1 MSLSALHIADGLA
14 FEPEAFP
21 RLDDAEIAQLESIAR
36 TSRFA
41 DGEALWE
48 VGERNASFY
57 VILDGAVDIRQRR
70 HDGTATVIVRH
81 GRGGFTGDVD
91 LLSDHAAVVEGRAAG
106 DTTVLEICPQ
116 TLKRVVV
123 ALSGLSDTIL
133 QAFLARRRALIAGGY
148 GSILLLG
155 SRYSP
160 DVFRIRDFLERNAR
174 PFLWWDLDSNE
185 NVAALLEGFG
195 IRPDETPVIVDTNGN
210 VYRNPAI
217 EEMAHCMGLNTVAA
231 DRLYDVVVVGSGPAG
246 LASAV
251 YAASEG
257 LGVLVVDAVAPG
269 GQAGTSSKIENYL
282 GFPTG
287 ISGRELAQRAHL
299 QAEKFGA
306 TVAVPRRA
314 SRLHGAEPPFA
325 VELDDGE
332 VVRGRTLVVASG
344 ANYRRLD
351 VDDAPRFEG
360 RGLYFGATAMEAQL
374 CKEQAVIV
382 VGGGNSAGQA
392 AVYLSR
398 HASEVHVLIRGGGL
412 EQSMST
418 YLIDRI
424 EAIPNISLHRH
435 TQIVALDGDDR
446 LAGVTVADTQT
457 GARTD
462 YPIGHVFVFIG
473 AAPNTDW
480 LAGHVALDD
489 KGFVLTGRDLP
500 PAALDETLWPDGRRP
515 TLLETSRPG
524 IFAAGDVRS
533 GSTKRVASAVG
544 EGSIC
549 VQFIHRALG
558 PEAAG

>member
-1 MSLSALHIADGLA
+1 MSLSALHVADGLV

-21 RLDDAEIAQLESIAR
+21 LLGEAEIGPLAAIAER
-36 TSRFA
+36 RRFA

-48 VGERNASFY
+48 IGDRHASFY
-57 VILDGAVDIRQRR
+57 VILDGAVDIRQRL

-81 GRGGFTGDVD
+81 GPGGFTGDVD
-91 LLSDHAAVVEGRAAG
+91 LLSDNAAVVEGRAAG
-106 DTTVLEICPQ
+106 DTIVLEVCPQ
-116 TLKRVVV
+116 TLKRLVV
-123 ALSGLSDTIL
+123 ADSGLSDTLL

-148 GSILLLG
+148 GSVLLLG

-160 DVFRIRDFLERNAR
+160 DVFRIREFMERNAR
-174 PFLWWDLDSNE
+174 PFLWWELEANE
-185 NVAALLEGFG
+185 NVAVLLEGFG
-195 IRPDETPVIVDTNGN
+195 IRPEDTPVIVDTHGN
-210 VYRNPAI
+210 VYRNPSN
-217 EEMAHCMGLNTVAA
+217 EDMARCMGLSTVAA
-231 DRLYDVVVVGSGPAG
+231 DRLYDVAVVGSGPAG
-246 LASAV
+246 LAAAV

-257 LGVLVVDAVAPG
+257 LSVLAVDAVAPG
-269 GQAGTSSKIENYL
+269 GQASTSSKIENYL

-306 TVAVPRRA
+306 RVAVPLRA
-314 SRLHGAEPPFA
+314 VHLRTPEPPFA
-325 VELDDGE
+325 VELDGGE
-332 VVRGRTLVVASG
+332 VVRARTVVVASG

-351 VDDAPRFEG
+351 VADAKRFEG

-374 CKEQAVIV
+374 CKEQAVMV

-392 AVYLSR
+392 AVFLSR
-398 HASEVHVLIRGGGL
+398 HASHVHVLIRGSGL
-412 EQSMST
+412 EHSMST
-418 YLIDRI
+418 YLIHRI
-424 EAIPNISLHRH
+424 DAIPNVTVHPH
-435 TQIVALDGDDR
+435 TEIVALSGDDR
-446 LAGVTVADTQT
+446 LAGVTVADGRT
-457 GARTD
+457 GARAHHD
-462 YPIGHVFVFIG
+462 VGHVFVFIG

-480 LAGHVALDD
+480 LAGHVALDE

-500 PAALDETLWPDGRRP
+500 PTVLDPALWPDGRRP

-549 VQFIHRALG
+549 VQFIHQVLD
-558 PEAAG
+558 PQPV